1 MNERLDAIE
10 KALGS
15 PEPAL
20 ADEDF
25 SAGVLARLPPR
36 QRRGSSRRWTLAGAA
51 ALGSALTL
59 TIAPPL
65 ENAVASLSPWSIP
78 SAAISAVAALA
89 IVLVPAFVVF
99 YAERD
104 RR

>member
-10 KALGS
+10 AALRS
-15 PEPAL
+15 PEPTL

-36 QRRGSSRRWTLAGAA
+36 QRRGNSRRWTLAGAA
-51 ALGSALTL
+51 ALGSALTFA
-59 TIAPPL
+59 IAPPL
-65 ENAVASLSPWSIP
+65 ESAVASLSPWSIP
-78 SAAISAVAALA
+78 ASAISAVAMLA

-99 YAERD
+99 YADRD

>member
-10 KALGS
+10 AALRS

-25 SAGVLARLPPR
+25 STGVLARLPAQPL
-36 QRRGSSRRWTLAGAA
+36 RGNSRRWTLAAAA

-59 TIAPPL
+59 AIAPPL
-65 ENAVASLSPWSIP
+65 ETAVASLSPWSVP
-78 SAAISAVAALA
+78 AAASSAVAVLA
-89 IVLVPAFVVF
+89 IVLVPAFVAF
-99 YAERD
+99 FAERG
-104 RR
+104 R